1 MLTIFEETKKRER
14 KKRGRENHWVKEDIW
29 TGTRKA
35 EESVDIKWRRESES
49 KLLQIVKTTKTK
61 RKCKKKKKKNSK
73 QNGKESKTKK
83 IRKRG

>member
-61 RKCKKKKKKNSK
+61 RKCKKKKKK
-73 QNGKESKTKK
+73 
-83 IRKRG
+83 